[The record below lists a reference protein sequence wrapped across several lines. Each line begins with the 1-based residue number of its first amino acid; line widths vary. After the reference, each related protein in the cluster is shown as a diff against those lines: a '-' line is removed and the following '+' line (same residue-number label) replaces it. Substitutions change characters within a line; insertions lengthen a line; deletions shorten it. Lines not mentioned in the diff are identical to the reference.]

1 MEATQVL
8 EQVICFS
15 LEEISL
21 WGARKKL
28 RAEDVPLG
36 AGGTLPPKD
45 LASLGSKKIFNPKVL
60 NTFGTLK
67 KQAHS
72 ACAKVG
78 IKFMGGYAVPA
89 SKADALA
96 VMLDAIGTK
105 FDKAKNDFVANYEA
119 ELAQWVQKHPGWES
133 WIRSA
138 TIPIAE
144 VKDKFRY
151 GWTPAKISTPNADD
165 PDNRLNQK
173 MSKEAG
179 GLAGRL
185 FVEIA
190 EMSDKVRENSLF
202 GKDKVNRRVLSS
214 VKAIRTKLAGL
225 AFLDK
230 RVKPLIKAIDDVVA
244 QMPGDA
250 PIEGVQL
257 SALYGL
263 MLTMS
268 DPDKLREFGQA
279 MMDGSK
285 RSETAETGES
295 ISDDAGAENLLA
307 DIQVG
312 QHIEPEAALPELVAI
327 AEVPVQVAEQP
338 PVKAVAPKQVVVP
351 DLFAGNLFDGLDM
364 DAPVAAATAE
374 AEKSKQEATPAALAV
389 SETTKEAPMVAVTV
403 KAVKP
408 KQEAE
413 PIAPAVI
420 AAQKANKPTRRACIK
435 F

>member
-15 LEEISL
+15 LEDISL

-36 AGGTLPPKD
+36 AGGSLPPKD
-45 LASLGSKKIFNPKVL
+45 LASLGSKKIFNPKIL
-60 NTFGTLK
+60 NAFGTLK

-78 IKFMGGYAVPA
+78 IRFMGGYAVPA

-96 VMLDAIGTK
+96 ATLDGIGTK
-105 FDKAKNDFVANYEA
+105 FDKAKSEFVANYEA
-119 ELAQWVQKHPGWES
+119 ELALWVQKHPGWES

-190 EMSDKVRENSLF
+190 EMADKVRENSLL
-202 GKDKVNRRVLSS
+202 GKDRVNRRVLSS
-214 VKAIRTKLAGL
+214 VKSIRTKLSGL

-230 RVKPLIKAIDDVVA
+230 RVKPLIKAIDDVIA

-279 MMDGSK
+279 MIDGASDSK
-285 RSETAETGES
+285 SVAA
-295 ISDDAGAENLLA
+295 DAAAPEVAATENLLA
-307 DIQVG
+307 DIQIGNQVEG
-312 QHIEPEAALPELVAI
+312 LSTAPLALVETNVVAQKPEP
-327 AEVPVQVAEQP
+327 Q
-338 PVKAVAPKQVVVP
+338 PVKVEAPKQEVEQSLFG
-351 DLFAGNLFDGLDM
+351 DNLFAGLDLESPM
-364 DAPVAAATAE
+364 VSVTVKEEAPKQEPAPVAM
-374 AEKSKQEATPAALAV
+374 P
-389 SETTKEAPMVAVTV
+389 
-403 KAVKP
+403 
-408 KQEAE
+408 
-413 PIAPAVI
+413 VI
-420 AAQKANKPTRRACIK
+420 AAQKAKAPPRRQCIK